1 MILSEVHI
9 VSAFIAGVFGSLHCV
24 AMCGGIATALGV
36 SSSDTKSKQMAF
48 LYQLGRI
55 TSYAIAGGL
64 VAFLGTQ
71 ILPQSNSMHVAMIL
85 RILSVV
91 FMVGLGLYLAG
102 WFPKFAHIERLG
114 LPIWRKISPLSKRLL
129 PVKNSGQAI
138 ALGFLWGWLPCG
150 LVYSILL
157 WSVSAPNTLSGALI
171 MISFG
176 LGTLPAMFL
185 MALGANQLLVYISQ
199 PVVRKIAGLCVIALA
214 FYSLATF
221 LKWL

>member
-1 MILSEVHI
+1 MILTEAHLL
-9 VSAFIAGVFGSLHCV
+9 SALIAGIFGSLHCV

-36 SSSDTKSKQMAF
+36 STSGKHSKLLSLA
-48 LYQLGRI
+48 YQLGRI
-55 TSYAIAGGL
+55 TSYAIAGAL

-71 ILPQSNSMHVAMIL
+71 LVSEDRTIAMGLRLVSIL
-85 RILSVV
+85 

-129 PVKNSGQAI
+129 PIKSVWQAI

-157 WSVSAPNTLSGALI
+157 WSVSAPDALSGALV
-171 MISFG
+171 MVSFG
-176 LGTLPAMFL
+176 IGTLPAMFL
-185 MALGANQLLVYISQ
+185 MSLGANQLLVYMSQ
-199 PVVRKIAGLCVIALA
+199 PIIRKIAGVVVI
-214 FYSLATF
+214 SLAGYSF
-221 LKWL
+221 ASMIH